1 MYPGRVIARRGASA
15 QDAPSIPA
23 DEARSPMSGGKRLWF
38 VWAAVVAAAAGVCFP
53 AASAATGSKLS
64 LLPSCGAKSYP
75 FKPWA
80 DPDAYCAFP
89 NLGFESGKTAWTL
102 TGSTS
107 IASANE
113 PWHVSGAGTHALQ
126 LGPGAAALS
135 SRLPVSLL
143 DPWMRAFAHSV
154 GANGS
159 LRVQVL
165 FHGLTGN
172 LTGVL
177 NVGSLSPGSYSSW
190 QPTQRVLS
198 TLALPLLTTSAQVR
212 FTSTATAGSWQIDDV
227 YLDPCASK
235 LG

>member
-1 MYPGRVIARRGASA
+1 MRFTKHLWLISA
-15 QDAPSIPA
+15 V
-23 DEARSPMSGGKRLWF
+23 M
-38 VWAAVVAAAAGVCFP
+38 VVAAGLSVP
-53 AASAATGSKLS
+53 AASASGTNA

-75 FKPWA
+75 FKPWG
-80 DPDAYCAFP
+80 DLDAYCAFP

-126 LGPGAAALS
+126 LAPGATAAS
-135 SRLPVSLL
+135 SRLPVSVL

-159 LRVQVL
+159 LRVQV
-165 FHGLTGN
+165 FFYGLTGN

-198 TLALPLLTTSAQVR
+198 TLALPLLTTSAQVK

>member
-1 MYPGRVIARRGASA
+1 MEMRCTKHLWLISA
-15 QDAPSIPA
+15 A
-23 DEARSPMSGGKRLWF
+23 M
-38 VWAAVVAAAAGVCFP
+38 VAAAGLSVP
-53 AASAATGSKLS
+53 AASASGANA

-75 FKPWA
+75 FKPWG
-80 DPDAYCAFP
+80 DLDAYCAFP

-102 TGSTS
+102 TGSTA

-126 LGPGAAALS
+126 LGPGATALS

-143 DPWMRAFAHSV
+143 DPWIRAFAHSV
-154 GANGS
+154 GANGP

-165 FHGLTGN
+165 FRGLTGN

-177 NVGSLSPGSYSSW
+177 NVGSLSAGSYSSW

-212 FTSTATAGSWQIDDV
+212 FTSTATSGSWQIDDV

>member
-1 MYPGRVIARRGASA
+1 MYLAGVIARRGVS
-15 QDAPSIPA
+15 DNDEPTVPA
-23 DEARSPMSGGKRLWF
+23 DGGKSRMSVGKRLWF
-38 VWAAVVAAAAGVCFP
+38 VVAAGVAAVGLSVP
-53 AASAATGSKLS
+53 AASAGLG
-64 LLPSCGAKSYP
+64 LLTSCGPKSYP

-126 LGPGAAALS
+126 LGPGATALS
-135 SRLPVSLL
+135 SPLPVNLL
-143 DPWMRAFAHSV
+143 DPWLRFFARST

-159 LRVQVL
+159 LRVQVI
-165 FHGLTGN
+165 FRGLLGNVTG
-172 LTGVL
+172 LL
-177 NVGSLSPGSYSSW
+177 NVGSLSTASYSSW

-198 TLALPLLTTSAQVR
+198 ALALPLATSSAQVLL
-212 FTSTATAGSWQIDDV
+212 TSTASSGSWRVDDV